1 MKTPSESI
9 RCVNGCGNLT
19 IDKHE
24 KLTKRERISRI
35 LMGFTLII
43 ITVIFTGLA
52 LGFFSSQYYYVC
64 DNGEEIPAYWE
75 NDGEEDCSDGS
86 DENESFLP
94 LEVYLFGIISMI
106 VISFLLILG
115 GIIGGNAIEYFYC
128 DKCGGKLLDS
138 KTLRTKLGHQSNHEK
153 ALTIENLLEDCDY
166 GGRECP
172 TCEAKMKVLD
182 LGYKIDTD
190 IHPLLPTITGKR
202 NIELDGCIECSHIWF
217 DKSEFSKIL
226 GEAKT
231 KSLKLN

>member
-1 MKTPSESI
+1 
-9 RCVNGCGNLT
+9 
-19 IDKHE
+19 
-24 KLTKRERISRI
+24 
-35 LMGFTLII
+35 MGFTLII

-52 LGFFSSQYYYVC
+52 LAYDFTQYECGY
-64 DNGEEIPAYWE
+64 GEEIPAYWG
-75 NDGEEDCSDGS
+75 NFGYEDCSDFS
-86 DENESFLP
+86 MKLNHFFPS
-94 LEVYLFGIISMI
+94 EVYLIGIFTIIIISGGY
-106 VISFLLILG
+106 ILN

-138 KTLRTKLGHQSNHEK
+138 KTLRTKLGWDHEK

-166 GGRECP
+166 GERECP

-182 LGYKIDTD
+182 LGYKKDID
-190 IHPLLPTITGKR
+190 IPLLPTMTGKR

>member
-1 MKTPSESI
+1 MKTLSESI

-24 KLTKRERISRI
+24 KLTKRERISHI

-52 LGFFSSQYYYVC
+52 LAYDFTQYECGY
-64 DNGEEIPAYWE
+64 GEEIPAYWG
-75 NDGEEDCSDGS
+75 NFGFEDCSDFS
-86 DENESFLP
+86 MNLDLFP
-94 LEVYLFGIISMI
+94 AEVDGFGFCGMI

-138 KTLRTKLGHQSNHEK
+138 KTLRNKLGWDHEK

-166 GGRECP
+166 GERECP

-182 LGYKIDTD
+182 LGYKKDID
-190 IHPLLPTITGKR
+190 IPLLPTMTGKR

>member
-1 MKTPSESI
+1 
-9 RCVNGCGNLT
+9 
-19 IDKHE
+19 
-24 KLTKRERISRI
+24 
-35 LMGFTLII
+35 MGFTLII

-52 LGFFSSQYYYVC
+52 LAYDFTQYNCGY
-64 DNGEEIPAYWE
+64 GEEIPAYWG
-75 NDGEEDCSDGS
+75 NFGFEDCSDFS
-86 DENESFLP
+86 MNLDLFP
-94 LEVYLFGIISMI
+94 AEVDVFGFCGMI

-138 KTLRTKLGHQSNHEK
+138 KTLRTKLGWDHEK

-166 GGRECP
+166 GERECP

-182 LGYKIDTD
+182 LGYKKDID
-190 IHPLLPTITGKR
+190 IPLLPTMTGKR

>member
-1 MKTPSESI
+1 VKTPSESI

-94 LEVYLFGIISMI
+94 LEVYLFVIILMI
-106 VISFLLILG
+106 AISFLLILD

-138 KTLRTKLGHQSNHEK
+138 KTLRTKLGWDHEK

-166 GGRECP
+166 GERECP

-182 LGYKIDTD
+182 LGYKKDID
-190 IHPLLPTITGKR
+190 IHPLLPTMTGKR

>member
-1 MKTPSESI
+1 MKTLPESI

-43 ITVIFTGLA
+43 IIVIFTGLA
-52 LGFFSSQYYYVC
+52 LAYDFTHDDCGY
-64 DNGEEIPAYWE
+64 GEEIPAYWG
-75 NDGEEDCSDGS
+75 NFGFEDCSDFS
-86 DENESFLP
+86 MNLDLFP
-94 LEVYLFGIISMI
+94 AEVDVVGFCGMI

-115 GIIGGNAIEYFYC
+115 GIIPEYPIEHFYC

-138 KTLRTKLGHQSNHEK
+138 KTLRDKLGWDHEK

-166 GGRECP
+166 GERECP

-182 LGYKIDTD
+182 LGYKIDID
-190 IHPLLPTITGKR
+190 YPYLPTMTGKR
-202 NIELDGCIECSHIWF
+202 NIELDGCLECSHIWF
-217 DKSEFSKIL
+217 DKSEFRKFR
-226 GEAKT
+226 EAKT

>member
-1 MKTPSESI
+1 VKTLPESI

-24 KLTKRERISRI
+24 KLTKRERISLI

-52 LGFFSSQYYYVC
+52 LAYDFTQDDCG
-64 DNGEEIPAYWE
+64 DGEEIPAYWG
-75 NDGEEDCSDGS
+75 NFGFEDCSDFS
-86 DENESFLP
+86 MNLDHFFPS
-94 LEVYLFGIISMI
+94 EVYAYGFFFII

-138 KTLRTKLGHQSNHEK
+138 KTLRTKLGHQSNHEI
-153 ALTIENLLEDCDY
+153 ALIIENLLEDCDY
-166 GGRECP
+166 GERECP

-182 LGYKIDTD
+182 LGYKIDID
-190 IHPLLPTITGKR
+190 YPYLPTMTGER
-202 NIELDGCIECSHIWF
+202 NIELDGCLECSHIWF
-217 DKSEFSKIL
+217 DKSEFRKFR
-226 GEAKT
+226 EAKT

>member
-1 MKTPSESI
+1 
-9 RCVNGCGNLT
+9 
-19 IDKHE
+19 
-24 KLTKRERISRI
+24 
-35 LMGFTLII
+35 MGFTLII

-52 LGFFSSQYYYVC
+52 LAYDFTQYECGY
-64 DNGEEIPAYWE
+64 GEEIPAYWG
-75 NDGEEDCSDGS
+75 NFGFEDCSDFS
-86 DENESFLP
+86 MNLDHFFPS
-94 LEVYLFGIISMI
+94 EVYAYGFVFII

-138 KTLRTKLGHQSNHEK
+138 KTLRNKLGWDHEK

-166 GGRECP
+166 GERECP

-182 LGYKIDTD
+182 LGYKKDID
-190 IHPLLPTITGKR
+190 IPLLPTMTGKR

-231 KSLKLN
+231 KSLKLNLNQSENTQNKNLEEVYRKIR

>member
-1 MKTPSESI
+1 
-9 RCVNGCGNLT
+9 
-19 IDKHE
+19 
-24 KLTKRERISRI
+24 
-35 LMGFTLII
+35 MGFTLII

-52 LGFFSSQYYYVC
+52 LAYDDTHNDCGY
-64 DNGEEIPAYWE
+64 GEEIPAYWG
-75 NDGEEDCSDGS
+75 NFGFEDCSDFS
-86 DENESFLP
+86 MNLDLFP
-94 LEVYLFGIISMI
+94 AEVPVYGFCGMI
-106 VISFLLILG
+106 VISFLLILD

-138 KTLRTKLGHQSNHEK
+138 KTLRTKLGWDHEK

-166 GGRECP
+166 GERECP

-217 DKSEFSKIL
+217 DKSEFRKFT
-226 GEAKT
+226 EAKT
-231 KSLKLN
+231 KSLKLNLNQSEKTQIKKKDVYRKIR

>member
-1 MKTPSESI
+1 MKTLPESI

-52 LGFFSSQYYYVC
+52 LAYDFTQYNCGY
-64 DNGEEIPAYWE
+64 GEEIPAYWG
-75 NDGEEDCSDGS
+75 NFGFEDCSDFS
-86 DENESFLP
+86 MNLDLFP
-94 LEVYLFGIISMI
+94 AEVDGFGFCGMI

-115 GIIGGNAIEYFYC
+115 GIIPEYPIEHFYC

-138 KTLRTKLGHQSNHEK
+138 KTLRDKLGWDHEK

-166 GGRECP
+166 GERECP

-182 LGYKIDTD
+182 LGYKIDID
-190 IHPLLPTITGKR
+190 YPYLPTMTGER
-202 NIELDGCIECSHIWF
+202 NIELDGCLECSHIWF
-217 DKSEFSKIL
+217 DKSEFRKFR
-226 GEAKT
+226 EAKT

>member
-1 MKTPSESI
+1 MKTLSESI

-52 LGFFSSQYYYVC
+52 LAYDFTQDDCGY
-64 DNGEEIPAYWE
+64 GEEIPAYWG
-75 NDGEEDCSDGS
+75 NFGFEDCSDFS
-86 DENESFLP
+86 MNLDLFP
-94 LEVYLFGIISMI
+94 AEVDGFGFCGMI
-106 VISFLLILG
+106 VISFLLILD
-115 GIIGGNAIEYFYC
+115 GIIGGNAIEYFFC

-138 KTLRTKLGHQSNHEK
+138 KTLRDKLGWDHEK

-166 GGRECP
+166 GERECP

-182 LGYKIDTD
+182 LGYKIDID
-190 IHPLLPTITGKR
+190 YPYLPTMTGER
-202 NIELDGCIECSHIWF
+202 NIELDGCLECSHIWF
-217 DKSEFSKIL
+217 DKSEFRKFR
-226 GEAKT
+226 EAKT

>member
-1 MKTPSESI
+1 
-9 RCVNGCGNLT
+9 
-19 IDKHE
+19 
-24 KLTKRERISRI
+24 
-35 LMGFTLII
+35 MGFTLII

-52 LGFFSSQYYYVC
+52 LAYDFTQYECGY
-64 DNGEEIPAYWE
+64 DEEIPAYWG
-75 NDGEEDCSDGS
+75 NFGYEDCSDFS
-86 DENESFLP
+86 MKLNHFFPS
-94 LEVYLFGIISMI
+94 EVYAYGFFAMI
-106 VISFLLILG
+106 VISFLLILD
-115 GIIGGNAIEYFYC
+115 GIIGGSAIEYFYC

-138 KTLRTKLGHQSNHEK
+138 KTLRTKLGWDHEK

-166 GGRECP
+166 GERECP

-182 LGYKIDTD
+182 LGYKKDID
-190 IHPLLPTITGKR
+190 IPLLPTMTGKR

>member
-1 MKTPSESI
+1 
-9 RCVNGCGNLT
+9 
-19 IDKHE
+19 
-24 KLTKRERISRI
+24 
-35 LMGFTLII
+35 MGFTLII

-52 LGFFSSQYYYVC
+52 LAYDFTQDDCG
-64 DNGEEIPAYWE
+64 DGEEIPAYWG
-75 NDGEEDCSDGS
+75 NFGFEDCSDFS
-86 DENESFLP
+86 MNLDHFFPS
-94 LEVYLFGIISMI
+94 EVYAYGFVFII

-138 KTLRTKLGHQSNHEK
+138 KTLRNKLGWDHEK

-166 GGRECP
+166 GERECP

-182 LGYKIDTD
+182 LGYKKDID
-190 IHPLLPTITGKR
+190 IPLLPTMTGKR

-217 DKSEFSKIL
+217 DKSEFRKIL

>member
-1 MKTPSESI
+1 
-9 RCVNGCGNLT
+9 
-19 IDKHE
+19 
-24 KLTKRERISRI
+24 
-35 LMGFTLII
+35 MGFTLII

-52 LGFFSSQYYYVC
+52 LAYDFTQDDCG
-64 DNGEEIPAYWE
+64 DGEEIPAYWG
-75 NDGEEDCSDGS
+75 NFGFEDCSDFS
-86 DENESFLP
+86 MNLDHFFPS
-94 LEVYLFGIISMI
+94 EVYAYGFFFIIG
-106 VISFLLILG
+106 ISFLLILG

-138 KTLRTKLGHQSNHEK
+138 KTLRNKLGWDHEK

-166 GGRECP
+166 GERECP

-182 LGYKIDTD
+182 LGYKKDID
-190 IHPLLPTITGKR
+190 IHPLLPTMTGKR

>member
-19 IDKHE
+19 NDKHE
-24 KLTKRERISRI
+24 KLTKRERISSI

-52 LGFFSSQYYYVC
+52 LAYDFSQYNA
-64 DNGEEIPAYWE
+64 DTGEY
-75 NDGEEDCSDGS
+75 
-86 DENESFLP
+86 NESAFILFEFLP
-94 LEVYLFGIISMI
+94 LEVYLIGIGLSIIISGGY
-106 VISFLLILG
+106 ILN

-138 KTLRTKLGHQSNHEK
+138 KTLRTKLGWDHEK

-182 LGYKIDTD
+182 LGYKKDMD
-190 IHPLLPTITGKR
+190 IHPLLPTITRKR